1 MDADDFLVFFISF
14 IMYFP
19 NLDAFDAF
27 LKEVEQELEYF
38 LIIDEDLKEFGRWL
52 DHVLPDEPQPVE
64 VQELKEEEFIPE
76 SDWEEWERFLAGC
89 SDEEQK
95 QPNFQEQCHDMI
107 ITTTQAP
114 DSPVCDSKHGVTI
127 PSLKRVLE
135 CDPFLR
141 SFQPVPTLVNFLE
154 LNICLLVWSIIETR
168 GQILRVDLKGIF
180 NETDGLTS
188 ILLEVY

>member
-1 MDADDFLVFFISF
+1 
-14 IMYFP
+14 MYFP

-27 LKEVEQELEYF
+27 LKEVEQELESEDEGYDS
-38 LIIDEDLKEFGRWL
+38 DEDLKEFGRWL

-64 VQELKEEEFIPE
+64 VHELKEEEFISE
-76 SDWEEWERFLAGC
+76 SDLEEWERFLTGC

-141 SFQPVPTLVNFLE
+141 SVQPVLTLVNFLE